1 MCRKNEREA
10 KNKQKINKHTR
21 GHVQKNQASCGKSR
35 AYVQPCAFDLTSR
48 EISDEISLEVK
59 SNAGLFWRLY
69 LKLDLTR
76 NPASAPE
83 ISLEVKS
90 NADGCIFGLFPP
102 PPKSGETDFQT
113 CGGLTLAAAGDLS
126 ITHDRCGSSSHV
138 HQNGLL
144 SHPQDLGAPLRFA
157 AQRKINSYGQQY
169 ADNLNISFLPALVS
183 TSTRMH
189 GDFLRLVF
197 LQAHWETEA
206 HFTASVSLRR
216 LLSWMS

>member
-21 GHVQKNQASCGKSR
+21 GHVQENQASCGKSR
-35 AYVQPCAFDLTSR
+35 AYVQPCAVDLTSR
-48 EISDEISLEVK
+48 EISD
-59 SNAGLFWRLY
+59 
-69 LKLDLTR
+69 
-76 NPASAPE
+76 E